1 MSLLQAFITA
11 LQLLTRIPLR
21 IPRYD
26 PDRQATVAGY
36 AVLFY
41 PVVGLLI
48 GTLLVL
54 VLALLQ
60 RVWSSEAF
68 LLHGALLITCWVIV
82 SGALHLDGLADSADA
97 WLGGFG
103 DRERTLAIMK
113 DPYAGPAGVTAVIVI
128 LLLKFAA
135 LSELSWALWS
145 QLLVIPV
152 LARSQVLLLF
162 LTTAYVRAG
171 GMGAAASEHLPRKT
185 AWLWLLLIAAAVIMF
200 IDTGWML
207 ITGMLFTFVVL
218 RAIMQQR
225 LGGTTGDTAGALI
238 EITEAVLLCLIV
250 LNSEF

>member
-26 PDRQATVAGY
+26 ADRQAKVAGY

-41 PVVGLLI
+41 PVVGVLI
-48 GTLLVL
+48 GALLVL
-54 VLALLQ
+54 VLGLLQ
-60 RVWSSEAF
+60 QILQSEAY
-68 LLHGALLITCWVIV
+68 LLHGALLITCWVII

-135 LSELSWALWS
+135 LSELTWALWLP
-145 QLLVIPV
+145 LLIIPV
-152 LARSQVLLLF
+152 LARLQVVLLF
-162 LTTAYVRAG
+162 LTTAYVRPG
-171 GMGAAASEHLPRKT
+171 GMGSSATEHLPRKT
-185 AWLWLLLIAAAVIMF
+185 AWLWLLLIAAVVIVF
-200 IDTGWML
+200 IDTGWLL
-207 ITGMLFTFVVL
+207 IAGMVVVFIVL

-225 LGGTTGDTAGALI
+225 IGGTTGDTAGALI
-238 EITEAVLLCLIV
+238 EITEAVLLSLIV
-250 LNSEF
+250 LSS

>member
-1 MSLLQAFITA
+1 MQAFITA

-26 PDRQATVAGY
+26 PDSQAKVAGY

-48 GTLLVL
+48 GGL
-54 VLALLQ
+54 LALLLGLLQ
-60 RVWSSEAF
+60 LIGQSEAY
-68 LLHGALLITCWVIV
+68 LLHGALLITCWVII

-113 DPYAGPAGVTAVIVI
+113 DPCAGPAGVTAIIVI
-128 LLLKFAA
+128 LLVKFAA
-135 LSELSWALWS
+135 LSELTRTLWPA
-145 QLLVIPV
+145 LLVIPV
-152 LARSQVLLLF
+152 LARLQVVLLF
-162 LTTAYVRAG
+162 LTTAYVRPG
-171 GMGAAASEHLPRKT
+171 GMGASATDFLPRKT
-185 AWLWLLLIAAAVIMF
+185 AWAWLLLIAMAVIAF

-207 ITGMLFTFVVL
+207 IVAMGLVFVVL

-250 LNSEF
+250 LST

>member
-26 PDRQATVAGY
+26 ADHQAKVAGY

-48 GTLLVL
+48 GALLVL
-54 VLALLQ
+54 VLGLLQ
-60 RVWSSEAF
+60 PLWQSEAY
-68 LLHGALLITCWVIV
+68 LLHGALLITCWVII
-82 SGALHLDGLADSADA
+82 SGALHLDGLTDSADA

-135 LSELSWALWS
+135 LSELTWALWLP
-145 QLLVIPV
+145 LLIIPV
-152 LARSQVLLLF
+152 LARLQVLLLF
-162 LTTAYVRAG
+162 LTTAYVRPG
-171 GMGAAASEHLPRKT
+171 GMGSAATEYLPRKA
-185 AWLWLLLIAAAVIMF
+185 AWLWLLLIVAVVILF
-200 IDTGWML
+200 VDTGWML
-207 ITGMLFTFVVL
+207 ITGMLLTFVVL

-238 EITEAVLLCLIV
+238 EITEATLLCLVV
-250 LNSEF
+250 LVL

>member
-26 PDRQATVAGY
+26 ADRQAKVAGY

-41 PVVGLLI
+41 PVVGALI
-48 GTLLVL
+48 GVLLVL
-54 VLALLQ
+54 VLGLLQ
-60 RVWSSEAF
+60 MILQSEAY
-68 LLHGALLITCWVIV
+68 LLHGALLITGWVII

-135 LSELSWALWS
+135 LSGLTWALWLP
-145 QLLVIPV
+145 LLIIPV
-152 LARSQVLLLF
+152 LARLQVVLLF
-162 LTTAYVRAG
+162 LTTAYVRPD
-171 GMGAAASEHLPRKT
+171 GMGSSASDALPRT
-185 AWLWLLLIAAAVIMF
+185 AAWLWLLFIVAVVILF
-200 IDTGWML
+200 VDAGWML
-207 ITGMLFTFVVL
+207 ITGMLLTFVVL

-238 EITEAVLLCLIV
+238 EITEAVLLCMLV
-250 LNSEF
+250 LSS

>member
-11 LQLLTRIPLR
+11 LQLLTRIPLH

-26 PDRQATVAGY
+26 ADRQAKVAGY

-41 PVVGLLI
+41 PVVGVLI
-48 GTLLVL
+48 GALLVL
-54 VLALLQ
+54 VLGLLQ
-60 RVWSSEAF
+60 LILQSEAY
-68 LLHGALLITCWVIV
+68 LLHGALLITCWVII

-103 DRERTLAIMK
+103 DRERTMAIMK

-135 LSELSWALWS
+135 LSELTWALWLP
-145 QLLVIPV
+145 LLIIPV
-152 LARSQVLLLF
+152 LARLQVVLLF
-162 LTTAYVRAG
+162 LTTAYVRPG
-171 GMGAAASEHLPRKT
+171 GMGSSASEALPRKA
-185 AWLWLLLIAAAVIMF
+185 AWLWLLLIVAVVILF
-200 IDTGWML
+200 VGTGWIL
-207 ITGMLFTFVVL
+207 ITGMLLTFVVL

-250 LNSEF
+250 LSS